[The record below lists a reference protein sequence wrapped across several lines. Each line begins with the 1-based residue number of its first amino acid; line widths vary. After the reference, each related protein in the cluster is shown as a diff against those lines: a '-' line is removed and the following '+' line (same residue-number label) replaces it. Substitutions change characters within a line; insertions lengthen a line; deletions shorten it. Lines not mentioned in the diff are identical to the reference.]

1 MRVGFR
7 SVKLAIFDATDNTGR
22 RLLERA
28 LAEEHQGTASAS
40 SARRPS
46 RPTARHERP
55 SAVAG
60 DVRARRLEAE
70 KAAIDRDAAPSV
82 SPAESPATLS
92 ARSGPGSAR
101 GTIGAA

>member
-28 LAEEHQGTASAS
+28 LAEGHQVTV